1 MFLVKE
7 LVDYKYQEC
16 VDYLN
21 ENYEYCYLDSMHY
34 LNEQQEA
41 TAIITGLSYGLNGID
56 AQALNTP
63 RAINLSM
70 HSQDLYYDFLHAKRA
85 ILNGKGKFQKC
96 FITMGYYS
104 LFYDLSLSS
113 SKYKYFKT
121 YMPLFRDS
129 HHALSTDV
137 DYPSH
142 PGENALNKLFARS
155 FFLQNPSFYGAAIQR
170 EWIAAASNWQQ
181 LSPQQ
186 KAESAFSLTSKH
198 NKHILHPKT
207 LKDNI
212 LIMNQYISFL
222 EQNDIQPIV
231 LILPFTKEYMAFI
244 RKEYKEILLHSLEPL
259 PYRIDFL
266 DMNDLDI
273 FDEEDFVD
281 ADHLSDCGAL
291 KATHIINDIF
301 CSNSLL

>member
-1 MFLVKE
+1 MFLAKE

-63 RAINLSM
+63 PRAINLSM

-85 ILNGKGKFQKC
+85 ILNGKGKFKKC

-104 LFYDLSLSS
+104 LFYDLSLSR
-113 SKYKYFKT
+113 SKYKCFKI

-137 DYPSH
+137 DYLSNL
-142 PGENALNKLFARS
+142 GEKTSNKLFARS
-155 FFLQNPSFYGAAIQR
+155 FFLQSPSFYGAAVQR

-186 KAESAFSLTSKH
+186 KAESAFSLTCKH

-222 EQNDIQPIV
+222 EHHDIQPIV
-231 LILPFTKEYMAFI
+231 LVLPFTKEYMTFI
-244 RKEYKEILLHSLEPL
+244 RKEYKEILLHSLELL

-273 FDEEDFVD
+273 FDKEDFVD

-301 CSNSLL
+301 L